1 MKTSQDRQQQ
11 FRRDRVEAMIDGC
24 IAALFRRLPMLYGFA
39 LEADLQPAEVSVH
52 SWPRYVAGEDLHN
65 EIINAL
71 ADLVEERPGAA
82 ELLRGR
88 TFARALQ

>member
-11 FRRDRVEAMIDGC
+11 VRRDRVEAMIDGC
-24 IAALFRRLPMLYGFA
+24 IAALFRRLPMLCGFA
-39 LEADLQPAEVSVH
+39 LEAELQPAEVSVH
-52 SWPRYVAGEDLHN
+52 SWPGCVAGEDLYN
-65 EIINAL
+65 EIVNAL
-71 ADLVEERPGAA
+71 VDLVDERPDAV